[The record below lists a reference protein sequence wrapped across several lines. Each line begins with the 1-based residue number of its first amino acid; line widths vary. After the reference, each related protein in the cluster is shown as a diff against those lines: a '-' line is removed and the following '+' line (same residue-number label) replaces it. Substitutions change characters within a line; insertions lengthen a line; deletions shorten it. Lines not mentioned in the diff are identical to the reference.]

1 MTVVIRQEAKF
12 SFMPEILAAN
22 IVVGPLPRVKTV
34 ALGELG
40 NPEATCLSFDFLSPE
55 CSKKDFTQSP
65 FFLSIKP
72 IVETANES
80 STLIL
85 YKELSSTIR
94 IAIVKVICNMYSLS
108 LSSSQCFLFL
118 INRSLQLKVSVDSVG
133 WDNIVSQII
142 P

>member
-1 MTVVIRQEAKF
+1 MWSV
-12 SFMPEILAAN
+12 
-22 IVVGPLPRVKTV
+22 PLPRVKTV

-85 YKELSSTIR
+85 YKELSSTPKGPIR

-133 WDNIVSQII
+133 
-142 P
+142 

>member
-55 CSKKDFTQSP
+55 CSKKDFT
-65 FFLSIKP
+65 
-72 IVETANES
+72 V
-80 STLIL
+80 
-85 YKELSSTIR
+85 
-94 IAIVKVICNMYSLS
+94 
-108 LSSSQCFLFL
+108 LFL
-118 INRSLQLKVSVDSVG
+118 EHKTNSGDTFLTHV
-133 WDNIVSQII
+133 NNTNHF
-142 P
+142 